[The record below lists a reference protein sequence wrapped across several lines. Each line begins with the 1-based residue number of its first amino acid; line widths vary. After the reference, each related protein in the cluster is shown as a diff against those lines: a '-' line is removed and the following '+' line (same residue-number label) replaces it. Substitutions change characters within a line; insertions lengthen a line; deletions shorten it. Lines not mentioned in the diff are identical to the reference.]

1 MMRIHVALFLGC
13 VGAVNGALGIFYPS
27 ALWWG
32 EDQLQ
37 AVLTRGCE
45 EYTEMSDCVPLR
57 LPHWYEKLQSSA
69 AVHASPGLPMSAQAM
84 VGLGI
89 VKLVMISLCEAG
101 GFVGGA
107 IYPAFLAGS
116 FGSALG
122 ATPWIQSLGGQ
133 FVYLSTAAAMSTA
146 LSALLNTQLFGVLL
160 VLVLQDNIPHGNVSS
175 QIIALL
181 TAVYVHYLLTRKCI
195 PSQLRLMP
203 SQKDGFSARQDVI
216 YSDISVSRLHLLPF
230 GPFERK
236 IDSDSEFTWSRAFE
250 EALVTLEVHVAPRR
264 VRMDVAREV
273 RIKALALAL
282 LAARQSGRRDET
294 KCMAHVFKRGDS
306 TADIDPESQSNT
318 EELEDD
324 IEWFPGDIVTLGR
337 NGPKKRSNTFESI
350 VGPRDPS
357 GASVV
362 VAGLCFNLLLAVR
375 FLSGSQKPQKTSDP
389 KAARRVTLPVGRGF
403 REEQNGRGKLEE
415 LEPGKMPSLDRFP
428 PEELGSNV
436 PSHWEYLLPGR
447 CESERLKCR
456 ELRER
461 VRHVEGAKDMVTML
475 RFLRARRGR
484 VDDAAKMWR
493 RQTGY
498 ELGFRMNTRNDWL
511 HRKVDSCWPPT
522 AMLGKDLDGDPVYWN
537 RLEPEDRKTLESRGA
552 LLFASLFAFRMGLG
566 SMDFLEQVPTEF
578 LIQHEVYTITRI
590 MQALEEASRLSSRPV
605 MYFTVVTDL
614 GEMSKLAANLHNL
627 MLCIQSVLL
636 EAKFQGLRNFNIKG
650 IMKYK
655 VCVRI
660 LEDHFPEIVKR
671 IIAIR
676 VPRIAYTLW
685 NIASHFF
692 DEGTRN
698 KIQIADPQNTLA
710 VLSQFMDPKPWAALI
725 ESEKAGM
732 HRSASTLPLLAA
744 PLRWLVRAL
753 HTQSDRPSI

>member
-1 MMRIHVALFLGC
+1 MSVMGKMECGRDDNRTALQAFPLCLWVLAVATL
-13 VGAVNGALGIFYPS
+13 VGMFFHHP
-27 ALWWG
+27 LWWS
-32 EDQLQ
+32 
-37 AVLTRGCE
+37 VLRC
-45 EYTEMSDCVPLR
+45 P
-57 LPHWYEKLQSSA
+57 
-69 AVHASPGLPMSAQAM
+69 
-84 VGLGI
+84 
-89 VKLVMISLCEAG
+89 
-101 GFVGGA
+101 
-107 IYPAFLAGS
+107 
-116 FGSALG
+116 
-122 ATPWIQSLGGQ
+122 
-133 FVYLSTAAAMSTA
+133 
-146 LSALLNTQLFGVLL
+146 
-160 VLVLQDNIPHGNVSS
+160 
-175 QIIALL
+175 
-181 TAVYVHYLLTRKCI
+181 
-195 PSQLRLMP
+195 
-203 SQKDGFSARQDVI
+203 
-216 YSDISVSRLHLLPF
+216 
-230 GPFERK
+230 
-236 IDSDSEFTWSRAFE
+236 
-250 EALVTLEVHVAPRR
+250 
-264 VRMDVAREV
+264 
-273 RIKALALAL
+273 LALCSCTL
-282 LAARQSGRRDET
+282 L
-294 KCMAHVFKRGDS
+294 CVMASRG
-306 TADIDPESQSNT
+306 
-318 EELEDD
+318 
-324 IEWFPGDIVTLGR
+324 
-337 NGPKKRSNTFESI
+337 
-350 VGPRDPS
+350 
-357 GASVV
+357 VV
-362 VAGLCFNLLLAVR
+362 VVGLCFNLLVAVR
-375 FLSGSQKPQKTSDP
+375 FLSGSKKPQKTSDP

-403 REEQNGRGKLEE
+403 REEQNGRGAPPEREASICNFLDCCKAQRSDNTSGVLRHNSYAGGVDQPVWLQSDEH
-415 LEPGKMPSLDRFP
+415 LHPKFCGYRLQEPGKMPSLDRFP

-484 VDDAAKMWR
+484 VDDAAKMYEEAMRWR

-537 RLEPEDRKTLESRGA
+537 
-552 LLFASLFAFRMGLG
+552 RMGLG

-614 GEMSKLAANLHNL
+614 GEMS
-627 MLCIQSVLL
+627 
-636 EAKFQGLRNFNIKG
+636 LRNFNIKG

-698 KIQIADPQNTLA
+698 KIQIADPQNTLT
-710 VLSQFMDPKPWAALI
+710 VLSQFMDPKWIPEALGGSHRI
-725 ESEKAGM
+725 GESGWCEPCIPSPTGPPSEETM
-732 HRSASTLPLLAA
+732 
-744 PLRWLVRAL
+744 RAL
-753 HTQSDRPSI
+753 KSTYGDN

>member
-1 MMRIHVALFLGC
+1 MEALPACVVASITGTLAGDSIWHPASLLGNSRFGFPGSTLQRPFGVGTVLFAPFAGMLGGLSAHLLVACMKTLHWLFKSVKETGPWKHWQRRRRMTRIHVALFLGC

-203 SQKDGFSARQDVI
+203 SQKDGPSARQDVI
-216 YSDISVSRLHLLPF
+216 YSDISASED
-230 GPFERK
+230 GCCER
-236 IDSDSEFTWSRAFE
+236 SE
-250 EALVTLEVHVAPRR
+250 
-264 VRMDVAREV
+264 D
-273 RIKALALAL
+273 
-282 LAARQSGRRDET
+282 QSS
-294 KCMAHVFKRGDS
+294 GDS
-306 TADIDPESQSNT
+306 TADVDPESQSNT
-318 EELEDD
+318 EELEDAAAGSPAAMLCCEVQSSFVQLRLVSGRTSNGSPVILQYFRVD
-324 IEWFPGDIVTLGR
+324 FREAFRTPG
-337 NGPKKRSNTFESI
+337 SQWC
-350 VGPRDPS
+350 
-357 GASVV
+357 VV

-403 REEQNGRGKLEE
+403 REERNGRGKLEE

-484 VDDAAKMWR
+484 LDDAAKMWR

-537 RLEPEDRKTLESRGA
+537 
-552 LLFASLFAFRMGLG
+552 RMGLG

-614 GEMSKLAANLHNL
+614 GELS
-627 MLCIQSVLL
+627 
-636 EAKFQGLRNFNIKG
+636 LRNFNIKG

-710 VLSQFMDPKPWAALI
+710 VLSQFMDPKPWVALI
-725 ESEKAGM
+725 ESEKVVG
-732 HRSASTLPLLAA
+732 AS
-744 PLRWLVRAL
+744 LVYPVQQAL
-753 HTQSDRPSI
+753 HLRKRCGL